1 MMSYERSNNRGQI
14 VGTVLGSRLANR
26 DVRGLKPDDRRRR
39 AAIARI
45 ELFEPVGKGD
55 LLELRHDNEFDQF
68 LTTIAAD
75 RCRCRR
81 LLSSVACPVACPR
94 AAACA

>member
-1 MMSYERSNNRGQI
+1 MSYERSNNRGQI

-55 LLELRHDNEFDQF
+55 LLVLRHDLFHGVGITPYGKRDVRS
-68 LTTIAAD
+68 L
-75 RCRCRR
+75 
-81 LLSSVACPVACPR
+81 
-94 AAACA
+94 

>member
-39 AAIARI
+39 AATPALSCLSPW
-45 ELFEPVGKGD
+45 EKATCWSFA
-55 LLELRHDNEFDQF
+55 
-68 LTTIAAD
+68 TTM
-75 RCRCRR
+75 
-81 LLSSVACPVACPR
+81 SSTSS
-94 AAACA
+94 

>member
-55 LLELRHDNEFDQF
+55 LLELATYD
-68 LTTIAAD
+68 
-75 RCRCRR
+75 
-81 LLSSVACPVACPR
+81 
-94 AAACA
+94 

>member
-45 ELFEPVGKGD
+45 
-55 LLELRHDNEFDQF
+55 
-68 LTTIAAD
+68 
-75 RCRCRR
+75 
-81 LLSSVACPVACPR
+81 
-94 AAACA
+94 

>member
-45 ELFEPVGKGD
+45 ELFEPVA
-55 LLELRHDNEFDQF
+55 RATCWSFA
-68 LTTIAAD
+68 TTM
-75 RCRCRR
+75 
-81 LLSSVACPVACPR
+81 SSTSS
-94 AAACA
+94 